1 MAKYYLCKT
10 QDNRQDLKIK
20 DEVLDKK
27 NAPEGA
33 FFVGL
38 DFLSDV
44 LGLKINVEVG
54 REQELIVVAIPKRPK
69 S

>member
-1 MAKYYLCKT
+1 M
-10 QDNRQDLKIK
+10 
-20 DEVLDKK
+20 DKK

-38 DFLSDV
+38 GFLSD
-44 LGLKINVEVG
+44 LFGLKINVEVG